1 MRYFRTRFLEIA
13 CQATPS
19 GAIMPPNVLSRAA
32 TKQRTC
38 ALSDTLS
45 ARVLLGEHETNGM
58 AFRLPINNGC
68 CPDMSDIAGVAISVD
83 AKGCLR

>member
-1 MRYFRTRFLEIA
+1 MDVTCLFRT
-13 CQATPS
+13 
-19 GAIMPPNVLSRAA
+19 A

-83 AKGCLR
+83 AKGGLR